1 VRDGVV
7 GQIPVVYR
15 QRLDDRRLSSAT
27 IARCDSE
34 RAAETRGVGG
44 GSMEQLLVLIPGRIV
59 VHFEPER
66 LDRGVMHRAR
76 IFASQRELVR
86 LELDVDGRVWLRL
99 RAHRGLRSWS
109 TRRTYVAG
117 RRVAPTC
124 STARHTVVYA
134 QQLVRI
140 APGRRVPLYSAAL
153 YELVLDLASTAR
165 HTVPSRGSY
174 ASHGAQ
180 DEYYCSTARL

>member
-99 RAHRGLRSWS
+99 RAHRGLELHGD
-109 TRRTYVAG
+109 TAQHAG
-117 RRVAPTC
+117 CHAFVLRRVA
-124 STARHTVVYA
+124 RN
-134 QQLVRI
+134 QLPR
-140 APGRRVPLYSAAL
+140 
-153 YELVLDLASTAR
+153 
-165 HTVPSRGSY
+165 
-174 ASHGAQ
+174 
-180 DEYYCSTARL
+180 